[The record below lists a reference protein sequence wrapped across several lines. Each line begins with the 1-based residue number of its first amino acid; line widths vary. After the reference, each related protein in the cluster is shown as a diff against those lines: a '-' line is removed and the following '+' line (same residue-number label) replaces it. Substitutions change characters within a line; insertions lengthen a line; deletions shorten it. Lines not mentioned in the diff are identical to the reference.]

1 MHNLQFLEQTKPTYK
16 SSTMKKQD
24 NKKQS
29 LKVEYKFLNE
39 IRKENQNN
47 WIDSRSNT
55 FGKIN
60 LY

>member
-1 MHNLQFLEQTKPTYK
+1 
-16 SSTMKKQD
+16 MKKQD

-29 LKVEYKFLNE
+29 LKVDYKFLNE
-39 IRKENQNN
+39 IRKENQDN